1 MSIALSKESH
11 PLHLSCAN
19 VSHCLDA
26 WIRFGNDKAPLLQ
39 LPVFWYFSVDIRKI
53 INGADP
59 ELAQNLTEGGLLWVR
74 DLTEP
79 DPWYG
84 LPILG
89 GLLLYMNV
97 EVALGK
103 QILSGEATS
112 KANVAKALKDFF
124 QSE

>member
-1 MSIALSKESH
+1 M
-11 PLHLSCAN
+11 
-19 VSHCLDA
+19 
-26 WIRFGNDKAPLLQ
+26 Q
-39 LPVFWYFSVDIRKI
+39 LPVFWYFSVDLRKI

-59 ELAQNLTEGGLLWVR
+59 ELAQKLTEGGFLWVP

-89 GLLLYMNV
+89 GVLLYMNV

-103 QILSGEATS
+103 RILSGETTS
-112 KANVAKALKDFF
+112 KANVAKNLKDFF
-124 QSE
+124 QSK